1 MMAGSLGSVTFALLV
16 DVLVAGLLLATIAFA
31 VVLNRR
37 LDALRGARAEIER
50 LLRDFAAATEQA
62 ERGIAEL
69 REAAGAAGETLCQ
82 RIETG
87 TGLAD
92 DLMFLIERGT
102 GLAQRLEQPGRR
114 DAGTDQATSGPAVE
128 VEPAPQTSP
137 EQEALMASLRGV
149 R

>member
-1 MMAGSLGSVTFALLV
+1 MAGGFASGAFGLLIDIV
-16 DVLVAGLLLATIAFA
+16 VAGLLLATIAFA

-37 LDALRGARAEIER
+37 LAALRGARAEFEQ
-50 LLRDFAAATEQA
+50 LLRDFSAATERA

-69 REAAGAAGETLCQ
+69 REAAEAAGETLGQ
-82 RIETG
+82 RIESA

-92 DLMFLIERGT
+92 DLMFLVERGS
-102 GLAQRLEQPGRR
+102 GLADRLEQPERR
-114 DAGTDQATSGPAVE
+114 APVMHEEAIAPGGEAA
-128 VEPAPQTSP
+128 PAPQSSP